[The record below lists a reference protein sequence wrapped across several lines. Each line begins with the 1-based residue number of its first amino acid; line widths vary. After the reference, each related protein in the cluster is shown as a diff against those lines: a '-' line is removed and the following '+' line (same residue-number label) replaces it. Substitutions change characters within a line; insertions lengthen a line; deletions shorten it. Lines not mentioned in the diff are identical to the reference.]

1 MSSVRIFLA
10 SFSRSLENSG
20 QNVLLERVVVVCNG
34 MEGTYIPNLH
44 MWHSPYLC
52 KKAERQSIR
61 TEQLK
66 NCSCDC
72 INANGVVKK
81 RVEDAMSIAMS
92 VRSLKLSFRAN
103 FLLVAFRAFSFGT
116 T

>member
-52 KKAERQSIR
+52 KKLSKGQDQGLMLKVKQVWILVVDSGREAEYQ
-61 TEQLK
+61 
-66 NCSCDC
+66 N
-72 INANGVVKK
+72 
-81 RVEDAMSIAMS
+81 
-92 VRSLKLSFRAN
+92 RAIEE
-103 FLLVAFRAFSFGT
+103 L
-116 T
+116 